1 MRLKSRSSALAAT
14 SIVALASL
22 AQAASGSE
30 SLTGAAE
37 EPVIVP
43 IEIRDN
49 FPILMANVNGLEVPL
64 KFDLGD
70 GDSLVLQEA
79 VLNQVG
85 ARAIGETATMR
96 GIDGVFE
103 TSLFEVSHVRLGTA
117 TFVNVVARADVRAGN
132 YEPGKQGEK
141 GFLGTGL
148 LKDYLIKLDYERR
161 EITLVPR
168 IEGSREFKPCAGV
181 EVPFLPEWKSAP
193 VTEAVTDWGRAVLW
207 WDTGSPVSALRES
220 FVKGPKP
227 GREDETATTKRFEL
241 EDTDFGPVEF
251 NFWAMDLPKFDGFV
265 GYNFFEHH
273 VVCVDFPGHRL
284 IVDSSDGMGKRTE
297 LLPEPAHEQ
306 R

>member
-1 MRLKSRSSALAAT
+1 MSPKSCSSVVAAT
-14 SIVALASL
+14 SIVALARL
-22 AQAASGSE
+22 AHAASGSE
-30 SLTGAAE
+30 RLTGATA

-49 FPILMANVNGLEVPL
+49 FPILMANVNGLEIPL

-79 VLNQVG
+79 VLDQLG
-85 ARAIGETATMR
+85 ATATGETAKMR

-103 TSLFEVSHVRLGTA
+103 TPLYTVSHVRLGTA
-117 TFVNVVARADVRAGN
+117 TFVNVVARADVRAGD

-148 LKDYLIKLDYERR
+148 LKGYLIRLDYRRR
-161 EITLVPR
+161 EMTLVPR
-168 IEGSREFKPCAGV
+168 FEGSREFKSCTGV

-193 VTEAVTDWGRAVLW
+193 VTEALTDWGRAVLW

-220 FVKGPKP
+220 FVQGPKP
-227 GREDETATTKRFEL
+227 EREDETATTKRFVL
-241 EDTDFGPVEF
+241 GDTDFGPVEF
-251 NFWAMDLPKFDGFV
+251 NFWAMELPKFDGLV

-284 IVDSSDGMGKRTE
+284 IVDSSDGIGKAAAR
-297 LLPEPAHEQ
+297 LPVPAREQ